1 MDFTEHIKKI
11 KPNASIGTIKTY
23 NSLLKTIYINCF
35 GNDKTPDLRKFS
47 KTEEIISFLNDKP
60 FNARKTYL
68 SSLLCIEP
76 NEKVY
81 KNLMLKDIK
90 EYNDNVESSVKT
102 EKLKEN
108 EINDDEL
115 EEITNKL
122 RNNAEFLFKKAS
134 HKISDLMEIQ
144 NYIIF
149 CLYNGL
155 YIVPRRS
162 LDYVNMKIKGFNSDS
177 DNYIDIKKGRMV
189 FNRFKTDKFKGQQ
202 ILEIPPALKKILI
215 KWILLIPDDVDYLFF
230 NKKKEP
236 LTAITL
242 NQRFNSIFGAKKSVN
257 SFRHRFLE
265 NKYKSVM
272 QENKKLDEDMEAMG
286 SSSNMAMNYIKLN

>member
-1 MDFTEHIKKI
+1 MDFTEHIKKS
-11 KPNASIGTIKTY
+11 KPNASSGTIKTY
-23 NSLLKTIYINCF
+23 NSLLKTIYINVF
-35 GNDKTPDLRKFS
+35 GNDKTPDLRNFS
-47 KTEEIISFLNDKP
+47 KSEEIINYLNDKP

-68 SSLLCIEP
+68 SALLCIEP
-76 NEKVY
+76 DEKLY
-81 KNLMLKDIK
+81 KTLMLKDIK
-90 EYNDNVESSVKT
+90 EYNDNVESGVKS
-102 EKLKEN
+102 EKLKQN
-108 EINDDEL
+108 EIDEDEI

-122 RNNAEFLFKKAS
+122 KNNAEVLFKKSS

-162 LDYVNMKIKGFNSDS
+162 LDYVNMKISNFSPET
-177 DNYIDIKKGRMV
+177 DNYMDIKKGRMV

-202 ILEIPPALKKILI
+202 VLEIPPALKKILI

-230 NKKKEP
+230 NKKKEK
-236 LTAITL
+236 LTSITL
-242 NQRFNSIFGAKKSVN
+242 NQRLNGIFGAKKSVN
-257 SFRHRFLE
+257 SFRHAYLE
-265 NKYKSVM
+265 KKYKSTM
-272 QENKKLDEDMEAMG
+272 EENKKMETEMDMMG

>member
-1 MDFTEHIKKI
+1 MDFTEHIKKN
-11 KPNASIGTIKTY
+11 KPNASTGTIKTY

-47 KTEEIISFLNDKP
+47 KTDEIINFLNDKP

-68 SSLLCIEP
+68 SALLCIEP
-76 NEKVY
+76 NEKLY
-81 KNLMLKDIK
+81 KTLMLKDIK

-102 EKLKEN
+102 EKLKDN
-108 EINDDEL
+108 EINDDEI

-122 RNNAEFLFKKAS
+122 KNNAELLFKKVS

-162 LDYVNMKIKGFNSDS
+162 LDYVNMKISNFNPEI

-202 ILEIPPALKKILI
+202 ILEIPQPLKKILI
-215 KWILLIPDDVDYLFF
+215 KWILLIPDDIDYLFF

-236 LTAITL
+236 LTAVTL
-242 NQRFNSIFGAKKSVN
+242 NQRLNGIFDAKKSVN
-257 SFRHRFLE
+257 SFRHAFLTK
-265 NKYKSVM
+265 KYKSTM
-272 QENKKLDEDMEAMG
+272 EENKKMNEDMENMG
-286 SSSNMAMNYIKLN
+286 SSSNMANNYIKLN